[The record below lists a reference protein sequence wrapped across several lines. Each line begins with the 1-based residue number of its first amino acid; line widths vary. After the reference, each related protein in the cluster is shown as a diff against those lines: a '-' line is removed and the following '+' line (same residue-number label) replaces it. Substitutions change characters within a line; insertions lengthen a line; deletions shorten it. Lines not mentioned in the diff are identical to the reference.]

1 MDGETSTAEVEA
13 RRAGEG
19 GPATAFVE
27 RLLERIG
34 GRASV
39 RAVFGEPVE
48 RNGITIVPV
57 ARIRWGAGGGGGS
70 ARDMDA
76 RGGEGSGA
84 GGGGGLYA
92 EPVGYLEIGP
102 AGAQFKP
109 IRNLASP
116 MLLLVAGISASV
128 VLRGLARLL
137 RR

>member
-1 MDGETSTAEVEA
+1 MNEGTSTAEDDA
-13 RRAGEG
+13 RRAAEG
-19 GPATAFVE
+19 RSATAFVE

-34 GRASV
+34 VQANV
-39 RAVFGEPVE
+39 HAVFGEPVE

-84 GGGGGLYA
+84 GGGGGLSA
-92 EPVGYLEIGP
+92 DPVGYLEIGP
-102 AGAQFKP
+102 GGAQFKP

-116 MLLLVAGISASV
+116 TLLLVAGISASLL
-128 VLRGLARLL
+128 LRGLARIL